1 MADSPQS
8 EIHSLGFA
16 ALAWIEWLLRHG
28 PGDIIGEEIELDDEF
43 SRFIVN
49 AYELHAPDEEL
60 AGRRLIRR
68 AVLSRPKGRA
78 KSELA
83 GMFVCWEAIGPA
95 RFDRWAEGGEETD
108 WGYVHEAGEPVGK
121 PVISP
126 FIRCLATEET
136 QTGNTYDNV
145 RVMLDTEAVQ
155 EHYPGLD
162 IGRTRVFLPD
172 GGEIRP
178 STASGAAKDGGK
190 ETFAVA
196 DETHLAILDDLRDMH
211 AVVQRNL
218 RKRRE
223 AEPWMLE
230 TTTAYRP
237 GMDSIAERAASY
249 ATKLGTRAAQRAAGL
264 LYDHREGPPVDDV
277 RDPEQMIPAMRYTYG
292 PAAEWM
298 DIPGIAAEL
307 ADPAIDVAD
316 ARRFWLNQVT
326 AGASAWLTSG
336 ELDGMF
342 PPDVQ
347 VLEDG
352 TPIALGFD
360 GSRYHD
366 ATALVAVTADWRAF
380 LLAVWE
386 HDGSLDWEVPEDEVD
401 AAVKEAHELYIPV
414 RGYADPP
421 FWETNVAA
429 WAGKWPK
436 VWNRW
441 PTSSMRRMADAV
453 GAASTSIRA
462 GQVRCVSHPTF
473 RTHLQQCQRRPI
485 LGRQQIN
492 TEREAFVL
500 QKDRKGSPRKIDAGV
515 AFVLAHEAARDAH
528 TKGEWAKARRRS
540 GRLIALSD

>member
-1 MADSPQS
+1 MPDSLQS
-8 EIHSLGFA
+8 ETFSIGFA

-28 PGDIIGEEIELDDEF
+28 PGDIIGEAIELDDEF
-43 SRFIVN
+43 ARFIVD
-49 AYELHAPDEEL
+49 AYEIQAPDEESP
-60 AGRRLIRR
+60 GKRIIRR

-83 GMFVCWEAIGPA
+83 GMFVCFEAIGPA
-95 RFDRWAEGGEETD
+95 RFDRWAEGGETTE
-108 WGYVHEAGEPVGK
+108 WGYEYAENEPIGR
-121 PVISP
+121 PVTSP

-145 RVMLDTEAVQ
+145 RVMLDTDEVR
-155 EHYPGLD
+155 ECCPGLD
-162 IGRTRVFLPD
+162 IGLTRVFLPD

-211 AVVQRNL
+211 AVVSRNL
-218 RKRRE
+218 RKRRI

-249 ATKLGTRAAQRAAGL
+249 ATKLGSRAAQRAAGL
-264 LYDHREGPPVDDV
+264 LYDHVEGPPVDNV
-277 RDPEQMIPAMRYTYG
+277 RDPEQMIPAMRATYG
-292 PAAEWM
+292 VASNWM
-298 DIPGIAAEL
+298 DLGSIAADL
-307 ADPAIDVAD
+307 ADPANEVSD

-342 PPDVQ
+342 PDVIEP
-347 VLEDG
+347 LEDG

-366 ATALVAVTADWRAF
+366 ATALVAVTADWRSY
-380 LLAVWE
+380 LLNVWE
-386 HDGSLDWEVPEDEVD
+386 HDGSVDWEVPEAEVD
-401 AAVKEAHELYIPV
+401 AAVTEAHELYIPV
-414 RGYADPP
+414 LGYADPP
-421 FWETNVAA
+421 FWETNVAS
-429 WAGKWPK
+429 WAERWPK
-436 VWNRW
+436 VWKRW

-462 GQVRCVSHPTF
+462 GQVLCGAHPTF
-473 RTHLQQCQRRPI
+473 RTHLQQAQRRPI

-492 TEREAFVL
+492 TDREAFVL
-500 QKDRKGSPRKIDAGV
+500 QKDRKGSSRKVDAAV
-515 AFVLAHEAARDAH
+515 AFVLGHEAARDAH
-528 TKGEWAKARRRS
+528 TAGLWAKARRP
-540 GRLIALSD
+540 GRRLLALSD